1 MTQIAISNAGVDF
14 GATTLFEDITLTIAA
29 GDRWGVIG
37 RNGTGK
43 TTLFKLLTG
52 ELAPSKGQIVRQPGV
67 RVTLLEQ
74 HRDFGSGVTTVW
86 DAVAGAFGALQ
97 ALERSLAE
105 QADALAHAHDER
117 AMARY
122 GRDLER
128 FEREGGYTIASRVDA
143 VLDGL
148 GFDPDVS
155 RTRLLSTLSGG
166 ERGRVGLARQLVLP
180 GEVLLLDEPTN
191 HLDLETTRWLEGWLR
206 QTDRTVV
213 LVSHDRAFLAAV
225 VDHVLHFEGGSA
237 TPYVGGYEAF
247 VAQREE
253 RRLAQQRQFEK
264 QSKVIAAEEDY
275 IRRNLAGQN
284 TKQAKGR
291 RKKLA
296 RLPRLSAP
304 IGESDVMALRLEIAD
319 RGGDQVVVAEKA
331 SVGVPASRSS
341 LLAPPSGDP
350 SEERGA
356 RSEEGHRILIES
368 FTGRLT
374 RGEVVG
380 FIGPNGAGKSTLLRA
395 IVGETGPLGG
405 QLRVGD
411 SIRTAYYRQDLAQLP
426 LDSTIYDVIADLR
439 PTWERRLVQGHLGR
453 FGFSGDEVQRRVGTL
468 SGGERARV
476 ALAVM
481 MLQRANFL
489 VLDEPTNHLDVESI
503 EALEDAL
510 DGFEGTVLLV
520 SHDRALLRALV
531 TQVWVLHERRVTVFD
546 GSFAEWELASAER
559 EHAAAVHAAEEEAL
573 RKVKEREKLE
583 RARRQAEA
591 DAAKQAPAPT
601 DRRGAERDQRRSARD
616 NQKRVEQ
623 SERRVAELEAKV
635 DELTRALDDPALYG
649 TPAGVQ
655 KATELGRALDAAK
668 ASLDA
673 ALEEWTEAT
682 EAAERQ

>member
-1 MTQIAISNAGVDF
+1 MTQLAISNAGVEF
-14 GATTLFEDITLTIAA
+14 GATTLFKDITFTVAA
-29 GDRWGVIG
+29 GDRWGVVG

-52 ELAPSKGQIVRQPGV
+52 ELQPSKGQVVRQPGV

-74 HRDFGSGVTTVW
+74 HRDFGGATTVW
-86 DAVAGAFGALQ
+86 EGVAGAFHGLL

-105 QADALAHAHDER
+105 QADALAHTHDEA
-117 AMARY
+117 AMERY

-128 FEREGGYTIASRVDA
+128 FEREGGYTYAARVDA

-191 HLDLETTRWLEGWLR
+191 HLDLETTRWLEGWLKG
-206 QTDRTVV
+206 TDRSIV
-213 LVSHDRAFLAAV
+213 LVSHDRAFLDAV
-225 VDHVLHFEGGSA
+225 VDHVLHFEGGTA
-237 TPYVGGYEAF
+237 TPYAGGYQAF

-275 IRRNLAGQN
+275 IRRNIAGQN

-296 RLPRLSAP
+296 RMPRLSAP
-304 IGESDVMALRLEIAD
+304 IGEEAVMALRLEIAD
-319 RGGDQVVVAEKA
+319 RGGDQIVVADKA
-331 SVGVPASRSS
+331 SVGVPNEAGTRV
-341 LLAPPSGDP
+341 
-350 SEERGA
+350 
-356 RSEEGHRILIES
+356 LIES

-380 FIGPNGAGKSTLLRA
+380 FIGPNGAGKSTLLKA
-395 IVGETGPLGG
+395 IVGETAPLGG
-405 QLRVGD
+405 RLHVGD
-411 SIRTAYYRQDLAQLP
+411 SIRTAYYSQNLSQLP
-426 LDSTIYDVIADLR
+426 LDRAIYDVISDLR
-439 PTWERRLVQGHLGR
+439 PTWERRLLQGHLGR
-453 FGFSGDEVQRRVGTL
+453 FGFSGDEVQRKVGTL

-481 MLQRANFL
+481 MLSRANFL

-510 DGFEGTVLLV
+510 DDYEGTVLLV
-520 SHDRALLRALV
+520 SHDRALLRALA
-531 TQVWVLHERRVTVFD
+531 TQVWVLHDRRVTVFD
-546 GSFAEWELASAER
+546 GSFEEWETASKER

-573 RKVKEREKLE
+573 RRVKERERME
-583 RARRQAEA
+583 RAKREAEA
-591 DAAKQAPAPT
+591 QSAQKAPAPN
-601 DRRGAERDQRRSARD
+601 DKRGAERDQRRAARD
-616 NQKRVEQ
+616 AQKRVEQ
-623 SERRVAELEAKV
+623 SEKRVAELEAKV
-635 DELTRALDDPALYG
+635 AELTRALDDPALYG
-649 TPAGVQ
+649 TPDGVK
-655 KATELGRALDAAK
+655 KAAELGQALDRAK
-668 ASLDA
+668 AGLDS
-673 ALEEWTEAT
+673 ALEEWTAAT
-682 EAAERQ
+682 EALESSSV